1 MFSMN
6 NWSVVF
12 ITLVFSAFF
21 SGIEIAFVSSN
32 RLKIEVDKSRGLF
45 SAGLLS
51 RLVQKPSKFIG
62 ALLLGNNIALV
73 IYGIAMAE
81 ILEPW
86 LLKTLPG
93 ALASEAWILLI
104 QTIIATFL
112 ILITAEFIPKIL
124 FRIRPNRILN
134 FFGLPVYLFY
144 IILYPLVYVIT
155 GTSEFLLRRV
165 FRLQQDFRK
174 YSFSPIDLGEYV
186 KDITNGENEE
196 SEIKQDMQIFQ
207 NAIDFRNVKLRECMI
222 PRTEIFAVEE
232 NDSLDELK
240 KIMSNTGHSKIL
252 VYRESIDNIIGYT
265 HSFDLFKK
273 PENIKSI
280 LKSIIIVPETM
291 LANKV
296 LSMMIKEQKSVAVV
310 VDEFGGT
317 SGMITMEDIMEE
329 IFGEIEDEHDVED
342 LIEKQIDD
350 KTYLLAGRLEI
361 DYLNE
366 KYELNIPETEE
377 YETLA
382 GFIIHHFESIPE
394 EKEVIRIDEF
404 LFQIIQAEGHK
415 IDLVKLTLNKS

>member
-1 MFSMN
+1 MYDS
-6 NWSVVF
+6 
-12 ITLVFSAFF
+12 
-21 SGIEIAFVSSN
+21 
-32 RLKIEVDKSRGLF
+32 
-45 SAGLLS
+45 
-51 RLVQKPSKFIG
+51 
-62 ALLLGNNIALV
+62 
-73 IYGIAMAE
+73 
-81 ILEPW
+81 
-86 LLKTLPG
+86 
-93 ALASEAWILLI
+93 
-104 QTIIATFL
+104 
-112 ILITAEFIPKIL
+112 
-124 FRIRPNRILN
+124 
-134 FFGLPVYLFY
+134 
-144 IILYPLVYVIT
+144 
-155 GTSEFLLRRV
+155 
-165 FRLQQDFRK
+165 
-174 YSFSPIDLGEYV
+174 
-186 KDITNGENEE
+186 
-196 SEIKQDMQIFQ
+196 
-207 NAIDFRNVKLRECMI
+207 
-222 PRTEIFAVEE
+222 RTEIFAVEE